1 MWEKVASPYTAQHCG
16 CEAVMGNNAIV
27 SSCSRS
33 IFSLPSFCL
42 ALTPP
47 VIANMLGKGIPI
59 QEICIII
66 TSSFY
71 KVLLYCCFLI
81 LLLISISL
89 PFSCHP
95 CLLLCSRLQSALL
108 WQVAV
113 CPMHALCPL
122 PSTLCALCLM
132 SPALCGP
139 VGFYLLFVSDICFV
153 FVAWFEH
160 VLLPS
165 CVFCCCHVLHSGN

>member
-1 MWEKVASPYTAQHCG
+1 MLVVVVLCLFAWEKVASPYTAQHCG

-47 VIANMLGKGIPI
+47 VIAKMLGKGIPI
-59 QEICIII
+59 QEICIIT

-71 KVLLYCCFLI
+71 GVLLYCCFLI
-81 LLLISISL
+81 LLLITISP

-95 CLLLCSRLQSALL
+95 CLLLCRRLQSALL
-108 WQVAV
+108 WQGAV

-122 PSTLCALCLM
+122 PSTICSLPHVTCLVW
-132 SPALCGP
+132 SCG
-139 VGFYLLFVSDICFV
+139 V
-153 FVAWFEH
+153 
-160 VLLPS
+160 LPS
-165 CVFCCCHVLHSGN
+165 FCLRHLFCFCGMV